1 MEIATGGADASA
13 AKKCGYCGHDLPPDE
28 IDCLNCGA
36 SDPDRRRRAVE
47 ETVAEE
53 LKLFDVLIVTDAG
66 DELALH
72 EHRANVP
79 GARVVPVSDPH
90 APFDDRLAL
99 AAARAGKRVVTWCT
113 PTDHGCRVARETA
126 KTLTACMPTD
136 KRVRHIVGV
145 APTDWHPLLD
155 PFDALVAGARAT
167 PPSSPRPATT
177 GSRAPD
183 KDRWNTSPRAV
194 ARILLQEHAGRIL
207 AVSIDPAEK
216 PENQHPNAYALDE
229 KTGLWDKSTT
239 PWIRWCF
246 ALAARMREELRRSG
260 LEGRVYAV
268 ADSSIRRIERPSAVK
283 ELRRAVLP
291 AADEL
296 RDEGHDLKAWGL
308 TRCKLEDLDANLR
321 YIGARNGVIDLD
333 TGKLLDPEDGR
344 KALVTLSTLTKFV
357 PGACHSDVDR
367 LFGHLLLEEQIWW
380 WSVLGYH
387 LRGGP
392 SGRVYLVK
400 GPPNGGKS
408 TLAEALRLTLGP
420 YASTPAFGAIEERR
434 YHSETELSPG
444 VHAFTA
450 PRRFALIDEVKTK
463 RINNRLVKDLSGGGS
478 VTYRLL
484 NQNLQTRA
492 ATATMLMFCNAGS
505 EPRLFLEDQ
514 GMQRRY
520 RELTYLE
527 IPKDQIDPTFI
538 RERIRSDDFL
548 CALLARLVAEA
559 AKAEGP
565 PNDVPSVAE
574 ATAERIREDVGEL
587 GEFARRIV
595 PGGDDVLKGSD
606 VWEAWCQHVDEAATE
621 KEAGGI
627 NKRGMASALRSRV
640 NGLPSP
646 KLYSVS
652 GDKVRGWRNWR
663 LLTVEEAQDQ
673 TPQAAEIAKQA
684 INDLVGLLSL
694 TEDQR
699 QDMKQE
705 LTQKLMVPE
714 ALAAIDKIY
723 GKDID
728 QALKGS
734 LSIAYGPNGEEW
746 PGMRDSLIAEGIPE
760 RQAAAVQRVHAIA
773 SCATCAQMT
782 IEAQRPKIP
791 AFQQALDRYHVL
803 SMVTMG
809 REDRAINYLTLANR
823 DLGVDA
829 TAAELA
835 TTAVN
840 WVKADAVNM
849 VHGEEGEMVFSDQPV
864 SHEEARHFE
873 AATEA
878 AIKELCG
885 IG

>member
-1 MEIATGGADASA
+1 MEIATGG
-13 AKKCGYCGHDLPPDE
+13 PDQ
-28 IDCLNCGA
+28 L
-36 SDPDRRRRAVE
+36 RRHIE

-53 LKLFDVLIVTDAG
+53 LKLFDVLVVTDAG
-66 DELALH
+66 DNLAWH
-72 EHRANVP
+72 EHRGSMR
-79 GARVVPVSDPH
+79 GARVVPVSDPR

-99 AAARAGKRVVTWCT
+99 AGARAGKSVVTWCT
-113 PTDHGCRVARETA
+113 LTDHGCRVARETA
-126 KTLTACMPTD
+126 KTLNSCMPTD
-136 KRVRHIVGV
+136 SDRVRHIVGV
-145 APTDWHPLLD
+145 APTDWHPELD

-167 PPSSPRPATT
+167 VPSSPRPVTT
-177 GSRAPD
+177 GAPD
-183 KDRWNTSPRAV
+183 QDRWNTSPRAV
-194 ARILLQEHAGRIL
+194 ARILLQEHAGSIL
-207 AVSIDPAEK
+207 AVGIDPAEK
-216 PENQHPNAYALDE
+216 PENQHPGAYALDE
-229 KTGLWDKSTT
+229 ETGLWDASTT

-246 ALAARMREELRRSG
+246 ALAARMREELRRTG

-296 RDEGHDLKAWGL
+296 RDEGHDLKARGL
-308 TRCKLEDLDANLR
+308 TRCKIEDLDANLK
-321 YIGARNGVIDLD
+321 YMGARNGVIDLD

-344 KALVTLSTLTKFV
+344 EALVTLSTLIKFV
-357 PGACHSDVDR
+357 PGACHPDVDR
-367 LFGHLLLEEQIWW
+367 LFGHLLPEEQIWW

-434 YHSETELSPG
+434 HHSETELSPG

-450 PRRFALIDEVKTK
+450 PRRIALIDEVKTK

-520 RELTYLE
+520 RELPYLE
-527 IPKDQIDPTFI
+527 IPKDLIDPTFI

-559 AKAEGP
+559 AKSEGP
-565 PNDVPSVAE
+565 PNDVPSVAA

-595 PGGDDVLKGSD
+595 PGGDDVLKGND
-606 VWEAWCQHVDEAATE
+606 VWEAWCQYVDEPATE
-621 KEAGGI
+621 RDAGGI

-646 KLYSVS
+646 KLYSVR
-652 GDKVRGWRNWR
+652 GEKVRGWRNWR
-663 LLTVEEAQDQ
+663 LLTVEEA
-673 TPQAAEIAKQA
+673 TKEKVLSIEAGGEAGTFGGEASLEKVKLHPGIFLEIA
-684 INDLVGLLSL
+684 
-694 TEDQR
+694 ED
-699 QDMKQE
+699 D
-705 LTQKLMVPE
+705 TQPPDRRE
-714 ALAAIDKIY
+714 LAARWAQYLSGGTGSISRSEAEDFL
-723 GKDID
+723 GKAGAPPD
-728 QALKGS
+728 GS
-734 LSIAYGPNGEEW
+734 VQDNETGNLFENMNGETDRVAPPRAGE
-746 PGMRDSLIAEGIPE
+746 PE
-760 RQAAAVQRVHAIA
+760 I
-773 SCATCAQMT
+773 
-782 IEAQRPKIP
+782 
-791 AFQQALDRYHVL
+791 Y
-803 SMVTMG
+803 
-809 REDRAINYLTLANR
+809 
-823 DLGVDA
+823 
-829 TAAELA
+829 
-835 TTAVN
+835 
-840 WVKADAVNM
+840 
-849 VHGEEGEMVFSDQPV
+849 
-864 SHEEARHFE
+864 
-873 AATEA
+873 
-878 AIKELCG
+878 
-885 IG
+885 